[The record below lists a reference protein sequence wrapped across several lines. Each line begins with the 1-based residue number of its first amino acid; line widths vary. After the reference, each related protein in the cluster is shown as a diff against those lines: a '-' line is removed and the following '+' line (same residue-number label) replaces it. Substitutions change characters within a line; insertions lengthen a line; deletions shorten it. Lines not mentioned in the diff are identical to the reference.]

1 MATAVGDEAPD
12 FELQDQH
19 GQRVRL
25 SSLRGAKAALVV
37 FYPWAFSRV
46 CGGELAVLQ
55 AQLDEIAGDDV
66 ALLAVSTDPIF
77 ALRAYAD
84 QEGITFPLLS
94 DFWPHG
100 AVAKDYGVFSEE
112 VGIALRGSF
121 LVDRDGVVRWTV
133 VNDIP
138 DARDVD
144 EYKKAIASL
153 YASFARRGA

>member
-1 MATAVGDEAPD
+1 MTTAVGDEAPD

-25 SSLRGAKAALVV
+25 SSLRGTKAALVV

-55 AQLDEIAGDDV
+55 AQLDEIVGDDV

-100 AVAKDYGVFSEE
+100 AVAKAYGVFSEE

-121 LVDRDGVVRWTV
+121 LVDRDGLVRWAV

-153 YASFARRGA
+153 

>member
-1 MATAVGDEAPD
+1 MTTAAGDEAPD

-25 SSLRGAKAALVV
+25 SSLRGTKAALVV

-66 ALLAVSTDPIF
+66 ALVAVSTDPIF

-100 AVAKDYGVFSEE
+100 AVAKAYGVFSEE

-121 LVDRDGVVRWTV
+121 LVDRDGIVRWAV

-153 YASFARRGA
+153 

>member
-25 SSLRGAKAALVV
+25 SSLRGTKAALVV

-84 QEGITFPLLS
+84 QEGFTFPLLS

-100 AVAKDYGVFSEE
+100 AVAKAYGIFSEE

-121 LVDRDGVVRWTV
+121 LVDREGVVRWTV

-153 YASFARRGA
+153 

>member
-1 MATAVGDEAPD
+1 MATAVGEEAPD

-25 SSLRGAKAALVV
+25 SSLRGTKAALVV

-84 QEGITFPLLS
+84 QEGFTFPLLS

-100 AVAKDYGVFSEE
+100 AVAKAYGVFSEE

-121 LVDRDGVVRWTV
+121 LVDREGVVRWTV

-153 YASFARRGA
+153 

>member
-1 MATAVGDEAPD
+1 MATAVGEEAPD

-25 SSLRGAKAALVV
+25 SSLRGTKAALVV

-84 QEGITFPLLS
+84 QEGFTFPLLS

-100 AVAKDYGVFSEE
+100 AVAKAYGIFSEE

-121 LVDRDGVVRWTV
+121 LVDREGVVRWTV

-153 YASFARRGA
+153 

>member
-1 MATAVGDEAPD
+1 MTTAVGDEAPD

-19 GQRVRL
+19 AQRVRL
-25 SSLRGAKAALVV
+25 SSLRGTKAALVV

-55 AQLDEIAGDDV
+55 AQLDEIVGDDV

-100 AVAKDYGVFSEE
+100 AVAKAYGVFSEE

-121 LVDRDGVVRWTV
+121 LVDRDGVVRWAV

-153 YASFARRGA
+153 

>member
-1 MATAVGDEAPD
+1 MTTAVGDEAPD

-25 SSLRGAKAALVV
+25 SSLRGTKAALVV

-66 ALLAVSTDPIF
+66 ALVAVSTDPIF

-100 AVAKDYGVFSEE
+100 AVAKAYGVFSEE

-121 LVDRDGVVRWTV
+121 LVDRDGIVRWAV

-153 YASFARRGA
+153 

>member
-1 MATAVGDEAPD
+1 MTTAAGEEAPD

-25 SSLRGAKAALVV
+25 SSLRGAKAALIV

-55 AQLDEIAGDDV
+55 SELEEIAGEDL

-84 QEGITFPLLS
+84 NEGITFQLLS
-94 DFWPHG
+94 DLCPHG
-100 AVAKDYGVFSEE
+100 AVAKDYGVFSVV

-138 DARDVD
+138 DARDLE
-144 EYKKAIASL
+144 EYKVAIAAL
-153 YASFARRGA
+153 

>member
-1 MATAVGDEAPD
+1 MTTAVGDEAPD

-25 SSLRGAKAALVV
+25 SSLRGTKAALVV

-66 ALLAVSTDPIF
+66 ALFAVSTDPIF

-100 AVAKDYGVFSEE
+100 AVAKAYGVFSEE

-121 LVDRDGVVRWTV
+121 LVDRDGIVRWTV

-153 YASFARRGA
+153 

>member
-1 MATAVGDEAPD
+1 MTTAVGEEAPD

-25 SSLRGAKAALVV
+25 SSLRGTKAALVV

-66 ALLAVSTDPIF
+66 ALFAVSTDPVF

-100 AVAKDYGVFSEE
+100 AVAKAYGVFSEE

-153 YASFARRGA
+153 

>member
-1 MATAVGDEAPD
+1 MTTAVGDEAPD

-25 SSLRGAKAALVV
+25 SSLRGTKAALVV

-55 AQLDEIAGDDV
+55 SQLDEIVGDDV
-66 ALLAVSTDPIF
+66 ALLGVSTDPIF

-100 AVAKDYGVFSEE
+100 AVAKAYGVFSEE

-121 LVDRDGVVRWTV
+121 LVDRDGVVRWAV

-153 YASFARRGA
+153 

>member
-1 MATAVGDEAPD
+1 MATAVGEEAPD

-25 SSLRGAKAALVV
+25 SSLRGTKAALVV

-84 QEGITFPLLS
+84 QEGFTFPLLS

-100 AVAKDYGVFSEE
+100 AVAKAYGVFSEE

-121 LVDRDGVVRWTV
+121 LVDRDGVVRWAV

-153 YASFARRGA
+153 

>member
-1 MATAVGDEAPD
+1 MTTTVGDEAPD

-25 SSLRGAKAALVV
+25 SSLRGTKAALVV

-100 AVAKDYGVFSEE
+100 AVAKAYGVFSEE
-112 VGIALRGSF
+112 VGIALRGTF

-153 YASFARRGA
+153 